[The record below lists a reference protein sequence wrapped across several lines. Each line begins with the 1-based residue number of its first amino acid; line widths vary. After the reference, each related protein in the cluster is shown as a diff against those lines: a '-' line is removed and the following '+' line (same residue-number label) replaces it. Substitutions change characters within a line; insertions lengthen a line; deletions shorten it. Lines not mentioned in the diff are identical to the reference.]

1 MDPAPGQPD
10 ASPSLAPAPLAA
22 AWRRTRPPRRV
33 VHLDSAAAG
42 RSSWAVLDASAAHAR
57 REAEVGGYVA
67 AAAAAPVL
75 ERARDDVRALL
86 GWPAGEGSVA
96 FVHGA
101 GDALAQLLLA
111 WPGGAPVTAAHAP
124 GEYGPNVALLRHL
137 GVRPLPVPGPHRLDP
152 EAFARA
158 LGAGLRP
165 DLVHVTWVGSHVGT
179 VQPAAQVAAACAAA
193 GVPVVVDAAQA
204 FGHVDTALDALPA
217 EADVVVYGTSR
228 KWLAGPRGVGF
239 VAARGPLAARL
250 GPLERTE
257 AHVAGW
263 LGFAAA
269 LAEHRDLGPAAVRAG
284 LADVG
289 RAVRHRLADA
299 LRGSWQVLEDPAE
312 PSATVTLRPAGG
324 PGPDSGA
331 DDGGVDLAA
340 LRARLLAQEGVLTT
354 FLGTERAP
362 GEMRAPALR
371 VSGHLD
377 TTAADVDRL
386 ADALRRAVAGPL

>member
-1 MDPAPGQPD
+1 MDRTPDRLD
-10 ASPSLAPAPLAA
+10 ASPALAPAPLAA
-22 AWRRTRPPRRV
+22 AWRRTRPLRRL

-42 RSSWAVLDASAAHAR
+42 RSSWAVLDATAAHAR
-57 REAEVGGYVA
+57 REAEEGGYVA
-67 AAAAAPVL
+67 AAAAADVL

-111 WPGGAPVTAAHAP
+111 WPGGVPATAAHAP

-152 EAFARA
+152 EAFERA
-158 LGAGLRP
+158 LATGPRP
-165 DLVHVTWVGSHVGT
+165 DLVHVTWVGSHAGT
-179 VQPAAQVAAACAAA
+179 VQPAAQVAAVCAAA
-193 GVPVVVDAAQA
+193 GVPVAVDAAQA
-204 FGHVDTALDALPA
+204 LGHVDTALDALPA
-217 EADVVVYGTSR
+217 AADVVVYGTSR

-250 GPLERTE
+250 DPLERAE
-257 AHVAGW
+257 AHVAGR

-269 LAEHRDLGPAAVRAG
+269 LAEHRDLGPAAVRTG
-284 LADVG
+284 LAAVG
-289 RAVRHRLADA
+289 AAVRHRLADA
-299 LRGSWQVLEDPAE
+299 LRGSWDVLEDPAE
-312 PSATVTLRPAGG
+312 PSATVTLRPADGG
-324 PGPDSGA
+324 ARG
-331 DDGGVDLAA
+331 GGVDLAA
-340 LRARLLAQEGVLTT
+340 LRARLLARDGVLTT

-377 TTAADVDRL
+377 TTAADVDHL
-386 ADALRRAVAGPL
+386 AAALRREVPGPL